1 MSLEFMKV
9 TIRSALAGLVGSNRK
24 LLRDEIVELE
34 NLLNEMQALRVKAV
48 AVETRNDRINKVD
61 IIDNAIIRT
70 KNDLAIMRETQ
81 SKESSFKARAKW
93 FDKGEKSN

>member
-48 AVETRNDRINKVD
+48 AVETRNDRINKVV
-61 IIDNAIIRT
+61 ITPRRY
-70 KNDLAIMRETQ
+70 LP
-81 SKESSFKARAKW
+81 
-93 FDKGEKSN
+93 